1 MSQPSL
7 NEYFTL
13 TNDLLL
19 KMILRGY
26 TAQQDPLTGEVCQ
39 ISVSSQ
45 TLKSAKSI
53 MLPIILNNS
62 IGASLQI
69 ITAYRSLSQRIK
81 DAVLELIRLQ
91 NADKRNAVDTL
102 MVITYVQAPLSRTGL
117 QRLCSIQP
125 NELGLSSALADKIQ
139 LKTIPLPTVNDPFQ
153 LPLSAEEQ
161 YRWFIKEARPH
172 SQSVIV
178 RQLTRQ
184 NPMLAQLQIF
194 LDYLSD
200 QPLIRELA
208 KKRYLRMQEIIQEEE
223 KAAMRA

>member
-1 MSQPSL
+1 MSQTSL

-19 KMILRGY
+19 KMILSGY
-26 TAQQDPLTGEVCQ
+26 TARQDPLTGEVYQ

-62 IGASLQI
+62 VGASLQI
-69 ITAYRSLSQRIK
+69 VTAYRSLSQRIK
-81 DAVLELIRLQ
+81 DSVLELIRLQ
-91 NADKRNAVDTL
+91 NADKQNSVDAF
-102 MVITYVQAPLSRTGL
+102 MIITYVQAPLSQTRL
-117 QRLCSIQP
+117 HRLCSIQP
-125 NELGLSSALADKIQ
+125 DELGLDPSLSDKIQ
-139 LKTIPLPTVNDPFQ
+139 LKTIPLPTANDPFQ

-172 SQSVIV
+172 SQSAIV
-178 RQLTRQ
+178 RQLTQQ

-200 QPLIRELA
+200 QPLVRELV
-208 KKRYLRMQEIIQEEE
+208 KKRYLRMQDIIQEEE

>member
-1 MSQPSL
+1 M
-7 NEYFTL
+7 
-13 TNDLLL
+13 
-19 KMILRGY
+19 
-26 TAQQDPLTGEVCQ
+26 
-39 ISVSSQ
+39 
-45 TLKSAKSI
+45 
-53 MLPIILNNS
+53 
-62 IGASLQI
+62 
-69 ITAYRSLSQRIK
+69 
-81 DAVLELIRLQ
+81 LELIRLQ